1 MQEDTGRKVERN
13 EVHSVKHGYGSTHSG
28 VVAHMYDCS
37 AEVAEADGTCSFS
50 STAYLACAS
59 PVDAWSQKNKWEMTG

>member
-1 MQEDTGRKVERN
+1 MEACTLVWWHIGGIGGCVGL
-13 EVHSVKHGYGSTHSG
+13 SMGM
-28 VVAHMYDCS
+28 VARMYDCS